1 MGWFS
6 FWTVIYRQKGKL
18 IGTVVRLYD
27 KKKITEFSSLHLPA
41 MEILNLK
48 NNVTAEQLLRHIVR
62 LGGSQADG
70 NPHIIIP
77 RSTLEGSKRGP
88 LGIPS
93 INVFPRG
100 FIREVPYARAA
111 SEYHVTRRGLAF
123 LSSCEAEG
131 QDHSGS

>member
-1 MGWFS
+1 
-6 FWTVIYRQKGKL
+6 
-18 IGTVVRLYD
+18 
-27 KKKITEFSSLHLPA
+27 

-77 RSTLEGSKRGP
+77 RSTLEEASAVTRNTIDQC
-88 LGIPS
+88 LS
-93 INVFPRG
+93 RG

-131 QDHSGS
+131 QGHSGS